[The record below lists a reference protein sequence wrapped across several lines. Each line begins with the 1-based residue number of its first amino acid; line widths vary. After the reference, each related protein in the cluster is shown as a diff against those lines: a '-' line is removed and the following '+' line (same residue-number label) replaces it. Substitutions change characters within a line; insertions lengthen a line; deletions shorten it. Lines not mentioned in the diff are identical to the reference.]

1 MKTLLTSIVIFAFV
15 SINAQQAIYSKK
27 NLPMQENIQTH
38 HNEIRNIFSE
48 LNTNNI
54 PTGILVDAAVEF
66 AD

>member
-1 MKTLLTSIVIFAFV
+1 MKSILTFIIGFAFIG
-15 SINAQQAIYSKK
+15 INAQQVIYSKK

-54 PTGILVDAAVEF
+54 PTSILVDAAIEF